1 MTIPSSDANT
11 WPTEIRLSADKTA
24 LTVAFDTGET
34 FQLPAELL
42 RVCSPSAE
50 VQGHSPDQRRTVAG
64 KRGVH
69 LTGVEQVG
77 RYAVRLIFDDTHET
91 GIYTWGYLLD
101 LGRTQDAKW
110 AAYLG
115 ELAEKGLSRD

>member
-50 VQGHSPDQRRTVAG
+50 VQGHSPSERRTVAG
-64 KRGVH
+64 KRGVR

-110 AAYLG
+110 AAYLA